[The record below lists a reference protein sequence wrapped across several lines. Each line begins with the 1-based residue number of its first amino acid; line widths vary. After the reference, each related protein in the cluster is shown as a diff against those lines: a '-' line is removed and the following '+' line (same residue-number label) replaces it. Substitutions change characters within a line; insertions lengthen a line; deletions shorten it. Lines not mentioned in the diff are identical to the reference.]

1 MEKHSYGILTGTRP
15 PEKESTLT
23 VSAFV
28 HLHVHSEYSLLDGAC
43 RIDALCRRSAE
54 DGSPGVALTDHGVMF
69 GAMEF
74 YYAARDHKLTPIVG
88 CEAYIAPRGRF
99 DKTVRDEA
107 HVTLLA
113 ADLVGYRNLVTLIS
127 KGFLEGYYYKPRID
141 MDLLAKH
148 HEGLI
153 VLSGC
158 MSSLVAQPLLKND
171 YAGAKKAAQAFVDIF
186 GDRFYIEIMRHGI
199 PEQDIV
205 NDGLIKLARE
215 MNLPLVATNDS
226 HYLNRADAPAH
237 DVLLC
242 IGTGKTVQD
251 AGRMKFY
258 SDEFYVKSNEEM
270 RELFADVPDACDN
283 TVVIANRIDIK
294 IPEKIFYLPDFPV
307 PIRTREVSASGLVV
321 PASIE
326 PSLWSPPTLGGLDI
340 AVVPDEPGAVP
351 LMVDPEDVVPA
362 SVLAENEYQSTAEE
376 YLREVCEVGLVERYG
391 AERVASDPVLRERME
406 YELGVINKMGFASY
420 FLITWD
426 FIKYARDQDI
436 PVGPG
441 RGSAVGSIVS
451 YVLRITDLDPIKFK
465 LIFERFLNPDRISM
479 PDIDTD
485 FCVERRD
492 EVIEYVTEKYGKER
506 VAQIVTFGTM
516 AARAAVRDAGRALGV
531 PLPDVD
537 RVAKLIPSGPGGL
550 TIDQALAQ
558 IPELKVLYDSSPQ
571 IRKLVDTA
579 NSIEGLARHAST
591 HAAGVVISKGPLV
604 DYAPLIKLGEGDVNT
619 QYSMGWVEKIGL
631 LKMDFLGLRNLTV
644 MKSALDEIRRTT
656 DPAFDLATISD
667 SDQRT
672 FEMLSR
678 GETMGVF
685 QLESEGMR
693 RVVIDLKPNTLDDII
708 ALVALYR
715 PGPMEWIPQY
725 IGNKHGRTKVSY
737 LHPVLEPI
745 LSETY
750 GIACLRAGTPVWYAD
765 GTMKAIEDVVAGDDI
780 LTYNIQT
787 GAVTSGKA
795 AKVWPSGKKSI
806 LRIRLST
813 GTVVECSE
821 DHRFPTPVGDRQA
834 CELNPNRTFLQKKF
848 QANVPES
855 MLFEAWKISKN
866 DSAIGVGAERAYMLG
881 LLVGDGS
888 LKTHGPKNITCST
901 RANADFVADLGR
913 TAFACDATVY
923 FHTRCWYVA
932 LIFHSAPERSALT
945 NWLNDTYEG
954 RAWEQACSG
963 KCLPKRVIDWP
974 EADRIALLRGL
985 WDSDGT
991 YAGTV
996 QYFRSTSPRL
1006 IEQVAD
1012 ILSTLKIAYY
1022 VTATAVFIQD
1032 RTRFSR
1038 TLGRPALLAKRLISA
1053 LERTMMPVLAKTLRA
1068 QLGPAVAQSDSLT
1081 KRCFSAAT
1089 SKTYSRVQSS
1099 SDYLMRIP
1107 GFWDAYRTSYEELY
1121 LGDSRPVYIESIESA
1136 GFDECFDLQMVDQS
1150 SPYFIANGIASHNCY
1165 QEQIMQIARDVAGF
1179 TMAQADEL
1187 RKVMGK
1193 KQKDKI
1199 PVYREKF
1206 IAGSVANGINAEL
1219 ADQIF
1224 AFVEPFAGYGFNKSH
1239 AAAYGWIAYQT
1250 AFLKA
1255 NHPLAYF
1262 SALMTSVKDK
1272 TDKLV
1277 EYIEEAK
1284 KLKISVLPPN
1294 VNESLVDFA
1303 VVGQE
1308 IRFGLAAV
1316 KGIGEGAV
1324 RAILVAREE
1333 GGPFT
1338 DLFDLARRVDTKN
1351 VNRKVLEA
1359 LAKCGAFDT
1368 LPGNRA
1374 QLLDAVDSAL
1384 EIANRATR
1392 DRESGQVSLFGDVQE
1407 AAPALAPWF
1416 KIMPPPTTL
1425 EALAWEK
1432 ETLGI
1437 FISGHPLSDVAE
1449 ALIRDGATP
1458 MKDLRS
1464 IEDDAPVSVA
1474 GLVTSVRRTMTKS
1487 QSQMLI
1493 AIVEDMT
1500 GSIECVVFPKQY
1512 ASVQAMFVEDAIV
1525 VIQGRLRLRERR
1537 GSVPGEETPLELSVT
1552 VNEVKPFER
1561 RAVPPPQAASGWHL
1575 NVTKRDQIDDLAQL
1589 IDTAPGHVPVVLHI
1603 ASDHKRMPK
1612 GLSQGFAIQTELE
1625 RIFGA
1630 GNIRMG
1636 PP

>member
-1 MEKHSYGILTGTRP
+1 MHFYGILTETP
-15 PEKESTLT
+15 LPIKESTLT

-43 RIDALCRRSAE
+43 RVDSLCRRSAE
-54 DGSPGVALTDHGVMF
+54 DGAPGVALTDHGVMF

-74 YYAARDHKLTPIVG
+74 YYTARDFKLTPIVG

-113 ADLVGYRNLVTLIS
+113 ADLVGYRNLVALIS

-171 YAGAKKAAQAFVDIF
+171 YAGAKKAAQSFVDIF

-251 AGRMKFY
+251 VNRMKFY
-258 SDEFYVKSNEEM
+258 SDEFYVKSNAEM

-294 IPEKIFYLPDFPV
+294 IPEKIFHLPDFPV
-307 PIRTREVSASGLVV
+307 PIRTRELSASSLVA
-321 PASIE
+321 PGADRT
-326 PSLWSPPTLGGLDI
+326 LWTPPGLGGLDI
-340 AVVPDEPGAVP
+340 AVLPDVSGATPTSV
-351 LMVDPEDVVPA
+351 MPEGVAPAVV
-362 SVLAENEYQSTAEE
+362 LQENEYETTAED
-376 YLREVCEVGLVERYG
+376 YLREICETGIIERYG
-391 AERVASDPVLRERME
+391 AERVANDPVLRERMD

-426 FIKYARDQDI
+426 FIKYARDQCI

-451 YVLRITDLDPIKFK
+451 YVLKITDLDPIKFK

-485 FCVERRD
+485 FCVDRRD
-492 EVIEYVTEKYGKER
+492 EVIAYVTAKYGKER

-550 TIDQALAQ
+550 TIDKALEQ

-591 HAAGVVISKGPLV
+591 HAAGVVISKGPIV
-604 DYAPLIKLGEGDVNT
+604 DYAPLIKLGEGDINT

-644 MKSALDEIRRTT
+644 MKAAVDEIRRTT
-656 DPAFDLATISD
+656 DPSFELATISD
-667 SDQRT
+667 SDSRT

-678 GETMGVF
+678 GETTGVF
-685 QLESEGMR
+685 QLESDGMR

-725 IGNKHGRTKVSY
+725 IGNKHGRTKVTY
-737 LHPVLEPI
+737 LHPLLEPI

-750 GIACLRAGTPVWYAD
+750 GIAC
-765 GTMKAIEDVVAGDDI
+765 
-780 LTYNIQT
+780 
-787 GAVTSGKA
+787 
-795 AKVWPSGKKSI
+795 
-806 LRIRLST
+806 
-813 GTVVECSE
+813 
-821 DHRFPTPVGDRQA
+821 
-834 CELNPNRTFLQKKF
+834 
-848 QANVPES
+848 
-855 MLFEAWKISKN
+855 
-866 DSAIGVGAERAYMLG
+866 
-881 LLVGDGS
+881 
-888 LKTHGPKNITCST
+888 
-901 RANADFVADLGR
+901 
-913 TAFACDATVY
+913 
-923 FHTRCWYVA
+923 
-932 LIFHSAPERSALT
+932 
-945 NWLNDTYEG
+945 
-954 RAWEQACSG
+954 
-963 KCLPKRVIDWP
+963 
-974 EADRIALLRGL
+974 
-985 WDSDGT
+985 
-991 YAGTV
+991 
-996 QYFRSTSPRL
+996 
-1006 IEQVAD
+1006 
-1012 ILSTLKIAYY
+1012 
-1022 VTATAVFIQD
+1022 
-1032 RTRFSR
+1032 
-1038 TLGRPALLAKRLISA
+1038 
-1053 LERTMMPVLAKTLRA
+1053 
-1068 QLGPAVAQSDSLT
+1068 
-1081 KRCFSAAT
+1081 
-1089 SKTYSRVQSS
+1089 
-1099 SDYLMRIP
+1099 
-1107 GFWDAYRTSYEELY
+1107 
-1121 LGDSRPVYIESIESA
+1121 
-1136 GFDECFDLQMVDQS
+1136 
-1150 SPYFIANGIASHNCY
+1150 Y
-1165 QEQIMQIARDVAGF
+1165 QEQVMQIARDVAGF
-1179 TMAQADEL
+1179 TMSQADEL

-1206 IAGSVANGINAEL
+1206 ISGAVQNGLTAEL
-1219 ADQIF
+1219 ADRIF

-1284 KLKISVLPPN
+1284 KLRIKVLPPD
-1294 VNESLVDFA
+1294 VNASLVDFA
-1303 VVGQE
+1303 VVGDQ

-1316 KGIGEGAV
+1316 KGVGEGAV
-1324 RAILVAREE
+1324 RAILSARDE
-1333 GGPFT
+1333 GGAFA

-1359 LAKCGAFDT
+1359 LVKCGAFDT
-1368 LPGNRA
+1368 LRGNRA
-1374 QLLDAVDSAL
+1374 QLLDAIDSAL

-1392 DRESGQVSLFGDVQE
+1392 DRESGQVSLFGEAQD
-1407 AAPALAPWF
+1407 AAPALTPTF
-1416 KIMPPPTTL
+1416 KIVAPPSSL

-1437 FISGHPLSDVAE
+1437 FISGHPLSDVAD
-1449 ALIRDGATP
+1449 ALVRAGATP
-1458 MKDLRS
+1458 VKDLRGFD
-1464 IEDDAPVSVA
+1464 DDARVSIA

-1493 AIVEDMT
+1493 AMVEDMT

-1512 ASVQAMFVEDAIV
+1512 AALQHFFIEDAIV
-1525 VIQGRLRLRERR
+1525 VMQGSLRLRERR

-1552 VNEVKPFER
+1552 VNDVKPFER
-1561 RAVPPPQAASGWHL
+1561 RTVAPPPVVSGWHV
-1575 NVTKRDQIDDLAQL
+1575 NVSKRDQIDDLALL
-1589 IDTAPGHVPVVLHI
+1589 IEREPGHVPVVLHI
-1603 ASDHKRMPK
+1603 ASDEQRIPT
-1612 GLSQGFAIQTELE
+1612 GIAQNASIRGELE
-1625 RIFGA
+1625 RIFGP
-1630 GNIRMG
+1630 GNFRIG